1 MPHLTTTDKI
11 KFLQR
16 HVRKWHRRWHKKHPE
31 NLVGF
36 RIGKK
41 TKNGVTSRYY
51 SIIFQ
56 VKKKK
61 KESQLNQLSLIP
73 KFFMVKF
80 PDGKKRKIKTDV
92 EQTGDFKFQVGI
104 TSEVDSIYSNDF
116 GTAGLFVTDDS
127 NRVFML
133 TNYHVVAER
142 MIQDGRYYYRRP
154 ASQIN
159 NDVRILSNPTAPV
172 TGRFEEGL
180 VSKDIDA
187 AFVELFMPAD
197 PRMNLLPDKNR
208 IGGIVSVRPYPP
220 SFIGKSLLVYSFF
233 NRNGRQG
240 TINNNSSVVHTANPN
255 VFFEDVLQITPKIT
269 RGGDSGGIVVT
280 PSFAVLGIIVGAD
293 NNYTYAI
300 PFFKIDDFKNI
311 FLI

>member
-1 MPHLTTTDKI
+1 MSYLSTTDKI

-16 HVRKWHRRWHKKHPE
+16 HVKKWHQRWHNKHPE
-31 NLVGF
+31 NIVGF

-41 TKNGVTSRYY
+41 TTNGITSRYY
-51 SIIFQ
+51 SIIFH

-61 KESQLNQLSLIP
+61 KDSQLDVTLIIP
-73 KFFMVKF
+73 KFFTVKF

-92 EQTGDFKFQVGI
+92 EQTGVFKLQAGI
-104 TSEVDSIYSNDF
+104 TSEVDSIYSDDF
-116 GTAGLFVTDDS
+116 GTAGLFVTDNS

-142 MIQDGRYYYRRP
+142 MIQDGTYYYRRP
-154 ASQIN
+154 TSQIR
-159 NDVRILSNPTAPV
+159 NDVKILTNPTTPI

-187 AFVELFMPAD
+187 AFVELFIPPD
-197 PRMNLLPDKNR
+197 PRMNLLPDQNIVR
-208 IGGIVSVRPYPP
+208 GIVSTRPYPP
-220 SFIGKSLLVYSFF
+220 SFNGKSLFVYSYF

-240 TINNNSSVVHTANPN
+240 TINDNSSIVHTANPN

-280 PSFAVLGIIVGAD
+280 PSFAVLGIVVGAD
-293 NNYTYAI
+293 NNYTYVI
-300 PFFKIDDFKNI
+300 PFYKIDDFKNV

>member
-1 MPHLTTTDKI
+1 MNHLSNTAKI
-11 KFLQR
+11 KFLQK
-16 HVRKWHRRWHKKHPE
+16 HVRKWHQRWHKKHPE
-31 NLVGF
+31 NIVGF

-41 TKNGVTSRYY
+41 TTNGITSRYY

-61 KESQLNQLSLIP
+61 KDSQLDVTLIIP
-73 KFFMVKF
+73 KFFTVKF
-80 PDGKKRKIKTDV
+80 PDGKKREIKTDV
-92 EQTGDFKFQVGI
+92 EQTGVFKFQVGI
-104 TSEVDSIYSNDF
+104 TSEVDSIYSDDF
-116 GTAGLFVTDDS
+116 GTAGLFVTDNS

-142 MIQDGRYYYRRP
+142 MIQDGRYYYKRP
-154 ASQIN
+154 ALQVK
-159 NDVRILSNPTAPV
+159 NDVRVLTNPSAPI

-187 AFVELFMPAD
+187 AFVELFMPPD
-197 PRMNLLPDKNR
+197 PRMNLLPDQNKIR
-208 IGGIVSVRPYPP
+208 GIVSVRPYPP

-233 NRNGRQG
+233 NRNGIQG
-240 TINNNSSVVHTANPN
+240 TINNNSSIVHTANPN

-280 PSFAVLGIIVGAD
+280 PSFAVIGIIVGAD
-293 NNYTYAI
+293 NNYSYAI
-300 PFFKIDDFKNI
+300 PFYKIDDFKNI